1 MTEPL
6 GPGPALEP
14 VALDGRVVRLRPMGL
29 DDVEAL
35 AAAGADPEVFRWYV
49 APVPGVAGMRA
60 WVEDALRAQA
70 AGLALPF
77 VTVACDTGAVIGS
90 TRFGSYD
97 RPNRCVEIGWTW
109 LTPSSQRTAANT
121 EAKYLMLRHAFESW
135 NLDRVEFKTDS
146 LNQKSRAALAR
157 IGAVQE
163 GIFRR
168 RRLCHDGRWR
178 DDVWFSVIAPD
189 WPKVKAGLEARLAP
203 R

>member
-1 MTEPL
+1 MSDRRE
-6 GPGPALEP
+6 PGPALTP
-14 VALDGRVVRLRPMGL
+14 AILDGRVVRLRPLAL
-29 DDVEAL
+29 DVVEAL
-35 AAAGADPEVFRWYV
+35 AEAGADPEIFRWYL

-60 WVEDALRAQA
+60 WVEEALRAQA

-77 VTVACDTGAVIGS
+77 VTVAQDTGAIIGS

-109 LTPSSQRTAANT
+109 LTPRWQRTAANT
-121 EAKYLMLRHAFESW
+121 EAKYLMLRHAFEVW
-135 NLDRVEFKTDS
+135 GLDRVEFKTDS

-163 GIFRR
+163 GVFRR

-203 R
+203 K

>member
-1 MTEPL
+1 MSESL
-6 GPGPALEP
+6 QPGPALSP
-14 VALDGRVVRLRPMGL
+14 VTVDGRVVRLRPLGL

-35 AAAGADPEVFRWYV
+35 ADAGADPEIFRWYV
-49 APVPGVAGMRA
+49 APVPGVEGMRA
-60 WVEDALRAQA
+60 WVDEALRARS
-70 AGLALPF
+70 AGVALPF
-77 VTVACDTGAVIGS
+77 VTVARETGAIIGS

-97 RPNRCVEIGWTW
+97 RQNRCVEIGWTW
-109 LTPSSQRTAANT
+109 LTPPWQRTAANT
-121 EAKYLMLRHAFESW
+121 EAKYLMLRQAFEVW

-146 LNQKSRAALAR
+146 LNQKSRAALVR

-189 WPKVKAGLEARLAP
+189 WPKVKAGLEARLAQ
-203 R
+203 